1 MKRPHVVIVGGG
13 FGGIKAALDL
23 AKDSRLAVT
32 LVSDK
37 NYFQYFPSLYH
48 TATGGRLAQSKLAFS
63 DVFSEPNIDVVI
75 GKVTNLDRQKAQIRL
90 ESGHTIHFDKLIL
103 ALGVVTNYFGIK
115 GLSEFAYGTKSI
127 DEAEALKKHLH
138 DQLIDDH
145 EPDMNYV
152 IIGGGPTGIELAGAM
167 SSYLKVIMQNHDIRH
182 RKTHIDLIEA
192 APRLLPRLPKSMSK
206 AIAHQLRNLGVS
218 IYVGKT
224 VEGETAD
231 SLTVSG
237 KPITSHSVVWTAGM
251 ATNPFF
257 KDNDFT
263 LSDHGKVVVNDY
275 LEAEDNIIVIG
286 DDAATAFSGMAQTAI
301 NDGKFVASNLKRWA
315 SGKRPK
321 KYKAKQ
327 PITVIPAGPKWAAV
341 QWGSHI
347 IYGRLG
353 WWLREAADL
362 VAFHDF
368 EPWGRASRQFITEFG
383 NQEECPECSKSFVK
397 D

>member
-13 FGGIKAALDL
+13 FGGIKAALNL
-23 AKDSRLAVT
+23 ARDVSLAVT

-37 NYFQYFPSLYH
+37 DYFQYFPSLYH

-63 DVFSEPNIDVVI
+63 DIFTEPNIDIVI
-75 GKVTNLDRQKAQIRL
+75 GKITTLDRKNAKIHL
-90 ESGHTIHFDKLIL
+90 ENGHSLHYDKLIL

-127 DEAEALKKHLH
+127 DEAEALKTHLH
-138 DQLIDDH
+138 NQLIDDK

-152 IIGGGPTGIELAGAM
+152 IVGAGPTGIELAGAM
-167 SSYLKVIMQNHDIRH
+167 SSYLKIIMENHDIHH
-182 RKTHIDLIEA
+182 RKAHIDLIEA

-206 AIAHQLRNLGVS
+206 TIAHHLRSLGVT

-231 SLTVSG
+231 TLEVSG
-237 KPITSHSVVWTAGM
+237 QPITSHSVIWTAGM

-257 KDNDFT
+257 KYNDFT
-263 LSDHGKVVVNDY
+263 MSDHGKVVVNEY
-275 LEAEDNIIVIG
+275 LEAEDNIMIIG
-286 DDAATAFSGMAQTAI
+286 DDAATPFSGMAQTAI
-301 NDGKFVASNLKRWA
+301 HDAKFVSSYLKRWA
-315 SGKRPK
+315 NGKKPR
-321 KYKAKQ
+321 KYKFKQ
-327 PITVIPAGPKWAAV
+327 PITVIPVGPKWAAV
-341 QWGSHI
+341 QWGNHI

-353 WWLREAADL
+353 WWVREAADL
-362 VAFHDF
+362 VAFRDF
-368 EPWGRASRQFITEFG
+368 EPWGKASRQFITEFG
-383 NQEECPECSKSFVK
+383 SQEECPICSGSFVK

>member
-23 AKDSRLAVT
+23 AKDARLSVT

-63 DVFSEPNIDVVI
+63 DIFTQPNIDVVI
-75 GKVTNLDRQKAQIRL
+75 GKLVHIDRGKSEIKLD
-90 ESGHTIHFDKLIL
+90 SGHQVHFDKLIL

-115 GLSEFAYGTKSI
+115 GLSEFAYGTKSV

-138 DQLIDDH
+138 DQLTDDH

-152 IIGGGPTGIELAGAM
+152 IVGGGPTGIELAGAM
-167 SSYLKVIMQNHDIRH
+167 SSYLKTIMKNHDIRH
-182 RKTHIDLIEA
+182 RKAHIDLIEA
-192 APRLLPRLPKSMSK
+192 APRLLPRLPKSMGK
-206 AIAHQLRNLGVS
+206 AISHQLRRLGVT

-231 SLTVSG
+231 ALEVSG
-237 KPITSHSVVWTAGM
+237 KPITSHSVIWTAGM

-257 KDNDFT
+257 KDNGFT
-263 LSDHGKVVVNDY
+263 MSDHGKVVVNDY
-275 LEAEDNIIVIG
+275 LETEDGILIIG

-301 NDGKFVASNLKRWA
+301 HDAKFVAKNLKRWA
-315 SGKRPK
+315 SGKKPR
-321 KYKAKQ
+321 KYKVKH

-341 QWGSHI
+341 EWGNHI
-347 IYGRLG
+347 IYGKLG

-368 EPWGRASRQFITEFG
+368 EPWAKASKQFATEFG
-383 NQEECPECSKSFVK
+383 TQEECPFCSNTFSKN
-397 D
+397 

>member
-23 AKDSRLAVT
+23 AKDANLAVT

-37 NYFQYFPSLYH
+37 DYFQYFPSLYH

-63 DVFSEPNIDVVI
+63 DIFTAPNIDVVI
-75 GKVTNLDRQKAQIRL
+75 GKVTKLDRQKAEIHL
-90 ESGHTIHFDKLIL
+90 DNGHHLHFDKLIL

-127 DEAEALKKHLH
+127 DEAEALKTHLH
-138 DQLIDDH
+138 NQLTDDK

-152 IIGGGPTGIELAGAM
+152 VIGGGPTGIELAGAM
-167 SSYLKVIMQNHDIRH
+167 SSYLKTIMQNHDIRH
-182 RKTHIDLIEA
+182 RKAHIDLIEA
-192 APRLLPRLPKSMSK
+192 APRLLPRLPKSMGK
-206 AIAHQLRNLGVS
+206 AISHQLRKLGVT

-231 SLTVSG
+231 ALEVNG
-237 KPITSHSVVWTAGM
+237 KPITSHSVIWTAGM

-257 KDNDFT
+257 KDNGFT
-263 LSDHGKVVVNDY
+263 MSDHGKVVVNDY
-275 LEAEDNIIVIG
+275 LEAEDNIMVIG

-301 NDGKFVASNLKRWA
+301 HDARFVARNLKRWA
-315 SGKRPK
+315 SNK
-321 KYKAKQ
+321 KPRKYRAKH

-341 QWGSHI
+341 EWGNHI
-347 IYGRLG
+347 IYGRLA
-353 WWLREAADL
+353 WWLREMADL
-362 VAFHDF
+362 IAFHDF
-368 EPWGRASRQFITEFG
+368 EPWGKASRQFITEFG
-383 NQEECPECSKSFVK
+383 GQEECPTCSNSFTK

>member
-37 NYFQYFPSLYH
+37 DYFQYFPSLYH

-63 DVFSEPNIDVVI
+63 DIFTEPNIDIVI
-75 GKVTNLDRQKAQIRL
+75 GTVVTIDRKKAKIHL
-90 ESGHTIHFDKLIL
+90 KSGPSLHFDKLIL

-127 DEAEALKKHLH
+127 DEAEALKTHLH
-138 DQLIDDH
+138 NQLTDDK
-145 EPDMNYV
+145 EPDMNYIV
-152 IIGGGPTGIELAGAM
+152 IGGGPTGIELAGAM
-167 SSYLKVIMQNHDIRH
+167 SSYLKIIMNNHDIRH
-182 RKTHIDLIEA
+182 RKAHIDLIEA
-192 APRLLPRLPKSMSK
+192 APRLLPRLPKSMSR
-206 AIAHQLRNLGVS
+206 AIAHRLRSLGVT
-218 IYVGKT
+218 IYVDKT

-231 SLTVSG
+231 TLEVSG
-237 KPITSHSVVWTAGM
+237 QPITSHSVVWTAGM

-257 KDNDFT
+257 KDNNFT
-263 LSDHGKVVVNDY
+263 LSDHGKVVVNEY
-275 LEAEDNIIVIG
+275 LEAEANIYVIG

-301 NDGKFVASNLKRWA
+301 HDAKFVASNLNRWA
-315 SGKRPK
+315 AGKSPK
-321 KYKAKQ
+321 KYKYKQ
-327 PITVIPAGPKWAAV
+327 PITVIPTGPKWAAV
-341 QWGSHI
+341 QWGNHI
-347 IYGRLG
+347 IYGKLG
-353 WWLREAADL
+353 WWLRELADL

-368 EPWGRASRQFITEFG
+368 EPWGKASRQFITEFG
-383 NQEECPECSKSFVK
+383 SQEECPICSKSFSK